1 MTPFRNTLAA
11 NSWATSPG
19 AAAARRVAAA
29 FGVAA
34 ALGIAL
40 GPSPAHSAA
49 DGAALFTQNCALC
62 HQSGATGL
70 AGQFPRL
77 AGRVGPISRTP
88 RGRAY
93 LIDVLTYGMAGQVVV
108 DGQTIIGVMP
118 ALALDDESVAAV
130 LVYLQSL
137 GRPSPKPFTSGEV
150 AAQRAQ
156 PHKTAGD
163 VHAERMSLAQA
174 KLLE

>member
-1 MTPFRNTLAA
+1 MHPLRRTLG
-11 NSWATSPG
+11 ATSAVTALG
-19 AAAARRVAAA
+19 VALLLTAAAYAA
-29 FGVAA
+29 
-34 ALGIAL
+34 
-40 GPSPAHSAA
+40 P

-62 HQSGATGL
+62 HQSGAMGL

-77 AGRVGPISRTP
+77 AGRVGRISRTP

-108 DGQTIIGVMP
+108 DGQPIIGLMP

-130 LVYLQSL
+130 LVYLLSL
-137 GRPSPKPFTSGEV
+137 GQPSRQPFTPGEV

-156 PHKTAGD
+156 THKTSSD
-163 VHAERMSLAQA
+163 VHAERASLEQA
-174 KLLE
+174 KLLD

>member
-1 MTPFRNTLAA
+1 MKPPQHTLLAI
-11 NSWATSPG
+11 SWM
-19 AAAARRVAAA
+19 
-29 FGVAA
+29 A
-34 ALGIAL
+34 ALGS
-40 GPSPAHSAA
+40 PSPVHAAA

-62 HQSGATGL
+62 HQSGATGI

-77 AGRVGPISRTP
+77 AGRVGPISRTA

-108 DGQTIIGVMP
+108 DGQSIIGVMP

-137 GRPSPKPFTSGEV
+137 GKPAPRPFTAGEV
-150 AAQRAQ
+150 AAQRALL
-156 PHKTAGD
+156 HKTSSD
-163 VHAERMSLAQA
+163 VHAERLSLEKA
-174 KLLE
+174 KLVE

>member
-1 MTPFRNTLAA
+1 MHPLRRRLV
-11 NSWATSPG
+11 ATS
-19 AAAARRVAAA
+19 AVTAL
-29 FGVAA
+29 GVALLLA
-34 ALGIAL
+34 R
-40 GPSPAHSAA
+40 PAHTAA

-62 HQSGATGL
+62 HQSGAMGL

-108 DGQTIIGVMP
+108 DGQPIIGVMP
-118 ALALDDESVAAV
+118 ALALDDDSVAAV

-137 GRPSPKPFTSGEV
+137 GKPSPQPFTAGEV

-163 VHAERMSLAQA
+163 VHAERVGLEHA